1 MSLLLPFL
9 CCYFLTFGEIDFL
22 VLMRKNWWKILA
34 VVMVASTVIA
44 GLLGPVPVLYI
55 LNETIRNVYF
65 HVPMWFTMMV
75 LYLISLV
82 YSIKYLNTSK
92 REYDFMAVEAVNTGV
107 LFCICGLLTGMLW
120 ANITWGTPWTNDP
133 QLNGAAI
140 TTLMY
145 LAYLVLR
152 NALEEEQKRAKISA
166 IYNIFAFPIMI
177 VLIYILPKMND
188 SLHPGSGGNSTFGSL
203 DMDNNMRPVFY
214 TAVIGWI
221 LIGIWIAT
229 LRYRIRL
236 IEDKRNSI

>member
-1 MSLLLPFL
+1 MPFL
-9 CCYFLTFGEIDFL
+9 CCYFLTFGEIDFF
-22 VLMRKNWWKILA
+22 VLMRKSWWKILA
-34 VVMVASTVIA
+34 VVMVASTVVA

-65 HVPMWFTMMV
+65 HVPMWFTMMI
-75 LYLISLV
+75 LYLISLI
-82 YSIKYLNTSK
+82 YSIKYLNTGK
-92 REYDFMAVEAVNTGV
+92 REHDFMAVEAVNTGV
-107 LFCICGLLTGMLW
+107 IFCFCGLLTGMLW
-120 ANITWGTPWTNDP
+120 ANFTWGTPWTNDP

-140 TTLMY
+140 ATLMY

-166 IYNIFAFPIMI
+166 IYNIFAFPIMF

-188 SLHPGSGGNSTFGSL
+188 SLHPGSGGNSTFGDL
-203 DMDNNMRPVFY
+203 DMDNYMRPVFY

-221 LIGIWIAT
+221 LIGTWIAT

-236 IEDKRNSI
+236 IEDKRNSF